1 MSVIYLNTYGS
12 KASLSSERLIIEIP
26 DEHNPDEKAE
36 EFSVPLLDVSH
47 LVVNTGVHL
56 PAKTLARLST
66 RGIPVLIVTKQLHP
80 LALTVPAMQKGK
92 LRWQQFECLQNP
104 DFRLNH
110 TIVLVKGK
118 MRNQYRQLQRL
129 ASNRKLPKLP
139 QMVAIH
145 QLANQL
151 SGIEDPGQ
159 AFGIEGMA
167 SAHYYEALGQFF
179 PSDLPFDKRSRRPP
193 KDPANALLS
202 YLYTLLSMETAAHLW
217 ATGLDPAWGLY
228 HATADNRYALALD
241 MVEPIRP
248 ILDGIA
254 LDLINHKRLKSEDFT
269 QQDDGYYLAQ
279 SARPT
284 LYKHLE
290 KSLEREYNSR
300 HLGHNTTL
308 RKHLRHQCLT
318 LRKAITAEGDFET
331 LRSN

>member
-1 MSVIYLNTYGS
+1 
-12 KASLSSERLIIEIP
+12 
-26 DEHNPDEKAE
+26 
-36 EFSVPLLDVSH
+36 
-47 LVVNTGVHL
+47 
-56 PAKTLARLST
+56 
-66 RGIPVLIVTKQLHP
+66 
-80 LALTVPAMQKGK
+80 
-92 LRWQQFECLQNP
+92 LQNP
-104 DFRLNH
+104 QFRLSN
-110 TIVLVKGK
+110 TIELVKGK

-129 ASNRKLPKLP
+129 ATNRNLPKLS

-151 SGIEDPGQ
+151 GSIDEPGQ

-179 PSDLPFDKRSRRPP
+179 PNDLPFDKRSRRPP

-202 YLYTLLSMETAAHLW
+202 YIYTLLSMETAAHLW

-254 LDLINHKRLKSEDFT
+254 LDLINHKRLKAEDFT
-269 QQDDGYYLAQ
+269 QDEEGFYLSQ
-279 SARPT
+279 SARPI
-284 LYKHLE
+284 LYQHLE

-300 HLGHNTTL
+300 QLGHTTTL

-318 LRKAITAEGDFET
+318 LRKAITGESAFEP